1 MAMSIASSIAA
12 SGMNVAALRLQV
24 SASNVAN
31 VLSDGPLSGSNNSN
45 SYPSAYVPLRVDQI
59 DTVGGGTSATVSPIS
74 PSAVPVFDPTAPYAN
89 QDGLEASPN
98 VDLASA
104 MIQQIIASYTFAGN
118 AKVMQ
123 IAGQMTAALLN
134 ITA

>member
-1 MAMSIASSIAA
+1 MSIASSIAA

-31 VLSDGPLSGSNNSN
+31 VMSNGPLSGSNDSKN
-45 SYPSAYVPLRVDQI
+45 YPGAYVPSRVDQTA
-59 DTVGGGTSATVSPIS
+59 TVGGGTSATVSPIS

-89 QDGLEASPN
+89 QEGMVASPN
-98 VDLASA
+98 VDLASE
-104 MIQQIIASYTFAGN
+104 MIQQVIASYTFAAN

-123 IAGQMTAALLN
+123 IDGQMTAALLN
-134 ITA
+134 IIA

>member
-1 MAMSIASSIAA
+1 MSIASSIAA

-31 VLSDGPLSGSNNSN
+31 VMSNGPLPGSNDSK
-45 SYPSAYVPLRVDQI
+45 SYPGAYVPSRVDQTA
-59 DTVGGGTSATVSPIS
+59 TVGGGTSATVSPIS

-89 QDGLEASPN
+89 QEGMVASPN
-98 VDLASA
+98 VDLASE
-104 MIQQIIASYTFAGN
+104 MIQQVIASYTFAAN

-123 IAGQMTAALLN
+123 IDGQMTAALLN
-134 ITA
+134 IIA

>member
-1 MAMSIASSIAA
+1 MSLASSIAA

-31 VLSDGPLSGSNNSN
+31 LMSDGPLSGSSNAN

-59 DTVGGGTSATVSPIS
+59 ATVGGGTSATVSPIL
-74 PSAVPVFDPTAPYAN
+74 PNAVPVFDPTAPYAN
-89 QDGLEASPN
+89 QNGMVASPN
-98 VDLASA
+98 VDLASE
-104 MIQQIIASYTFAGN
+104 MIQQIIANYTFAAN

-123 IAGQMTAALLN
+123 IDGQMTAALVN